1 MELAVAMQ
9 PHWAQKGADRA
20 TEQSSVLSLSERSIR
35 LVPLTPV
42 PRQRMGYAK
51 KNLRDVEVVA
61 LDAVRVSPGVARSFE
76 AGEDGLEVLIVGP
89 HVESDGEMVEGFWN
103 QDG

>member
-1 MELAVAMQ
+1 MQ

-42 PRQRMGYAK
+42 PWQRMGYAK
-51 KNLRDVEVVA
+51 KNP
-61 LDAVRVSPGVARSFE
+61 VSRLWHLTLCE
-76 AGEDGLEVLIVGP
+76 
-89 HVESDGEMVEGFWN
+89 
-103 QDG
+103 